1 MIAFTVRFCIAE
13 LRYWNLID
21 LNLDFQ
27 VQEKKDN
34 INGIMQR
41 LLSSVPSRQRVDVSY
56 LLDGPHRKR
65 QAKKPQLAY

>member
-1 MIAFTVRFCIAE
+1 MRFCITE
-13 LRYWNLID
+13 LRYFGFNSLESR
-21 LNLDFQ
+21 FQ

-56 LLDGPHRKR
+56 LLDSPHRKR